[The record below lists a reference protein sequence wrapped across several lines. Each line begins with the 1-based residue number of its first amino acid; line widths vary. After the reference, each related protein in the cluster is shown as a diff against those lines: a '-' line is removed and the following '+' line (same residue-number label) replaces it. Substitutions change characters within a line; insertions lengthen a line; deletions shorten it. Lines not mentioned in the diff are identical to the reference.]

1 MEVSERSTDGRG
13 RNLAVAVTLGTTLIA
28 AVLLVAV
35 QEDSSFDFGLQ
46 GHTRRSELVLRSA
59 TMAIRDL
66 SDEWDASN
74 YYKEPFEFC
83 GKSTLSMREVK
94 VCAEHF
100 LGMLD
105 DSSDPQKANGT
116 DRMLGFPSLRAYS
129 HCTNA
134 STFFQVTG
142 CIKAVTRQLSL
153 GDIVHL
159 QHTGGTYEDDGLE
172 ETARDTVRTAGPN
185 DSIEGV
191 NGGLVSRSAEQST
204 ASYMQR
210 INAVGRPPP
219 LSGCEDVGV
228 EGCEEGA
235 IDPEQKQRMLEAL
248 GWSQPPAQPPS
259 SAARAA

>member
-74 YYKEPFEFC
+74 YYKVSSPARLFYRFAMHGTESAWGCQEPFEFC

-116 DRMLGFPSLRAYS
+116 DRMLGDLRCICLCAPFAMSGTDTPCVRFSLAESIQPLHQRLDVLPS
-129 HCTNA
+129 
-134 STFFQVTG
+134 
-142 CIKAVTRQLSL
+142 
-153 GDIVHL
+153 
-159 QHTGGTYEDDGLE
+159 DG
-172 ETARDTVRTAGPN
+172 
-185 DSIEGV
+185 
-191 NGGLVSRSAEQST
+191 
-204 ASYMQR
+204 MH
-210 INAVGRPPP
+210 
-219 LSGCEDVGV
+219 
-228 EGCEEGA
+228 
-235 IDPEQKQRMLEAL
+235 
-248 GWSQPPAQPPS
+248 
-259 SAARAA
+259 